1 MLYMNKWGGELSPST
16 HVQGVSKQLNL
27 APITVKL
34 GNYSD
39 WNRGRD
45 FTRAVPLPVD
55 RVLKSVVHGYVSYI
69 YLVLKLFVLTR
80 FKTKGI

>member
-1 MLYMNKWGGELSPST
+1 M
-16 HVQGVSKQLNL
+16 SKESRNNL

-69 YLVLKLFVLTR
+69 YLVHSGSEVVCSYK
-80 FKTKGI
+80 I